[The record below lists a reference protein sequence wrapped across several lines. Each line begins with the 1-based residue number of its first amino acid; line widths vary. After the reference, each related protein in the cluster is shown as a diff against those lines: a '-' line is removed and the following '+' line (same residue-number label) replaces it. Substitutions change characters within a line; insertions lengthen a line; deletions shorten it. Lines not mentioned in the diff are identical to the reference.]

1 MGTQNIPVPAES
13 LRRLAEGA
21 AVAARLQ
28 REAGRKGNADH
39 ISRDVAEAL
48 RAASANDGEFV
59 SVPSGVASTLA
70 AYGLDGG
77 DVPEARR
84 HKECAKHYLKQY
96 KHW

>member
-1 MGTQNIPVPAES
+1 MGAQNIPVPAES

-28 REAGRKGNADH
+28 REAGRKRNAEH

-59 SVPSGVASTLA
+59 SVPSGVVSTLA
-70 AYGLDGG
+70 AFGLDGG

-84 HKECAKHYLKQY
+84 HKECATHYLKQY
-96 KHW
+96 NYW